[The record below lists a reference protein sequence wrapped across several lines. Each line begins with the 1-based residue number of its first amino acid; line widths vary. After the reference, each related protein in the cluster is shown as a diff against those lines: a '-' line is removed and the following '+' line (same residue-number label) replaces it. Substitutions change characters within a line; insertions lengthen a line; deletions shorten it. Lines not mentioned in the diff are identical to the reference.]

1 MLSSK
6 KNIELKF
13 PNDIASCHQLIRS
26 QQEMIDLLLSQN
38 QELNKR
44 LGEMEVQQKQLLAK
58 VADLETR
65 LNQNSG
71 NSSRPPSSD
80 GLGKKPALPRSK
92 GKKRGGQKGHK
103 GKTLDMVAD
112 PDHVVPHA
120 PERCACGFD
129 LSQVPK
135 RIEQKRQ
142 VFDLPEPKLEVTEHQ
157 LQSCTCP
164 ACGQEQVGQFPESVP
179 ARVQYGYGVRALSV
193 LLNNSYQVSYSKIR
207 RFFCDV
213 FGYELNES
221 TQFRANQECYEALA
235 SSQER
240 IRRELLQSPVNHFDE
255 TGLRVAGKL
264 HWLHN
269 SSNTRWTYL
278 FVHPRRGKKALS
290 DPASL
295 IPEYEGWA
303 VHDCW
308 PSYFGYESC
317 RHAVCG
323 AHLLRDLQ
331 GLIEQ
336 GSHWAARMH
345 DLLMYAYYKSDR
357 GRSTVPDM
365 DWLYRRYDHLCDL
378 ADKEEPPPQYR
389 YKNKRPKKSKGR
401 NLMEL
406 LVSYRDAVLA
416 FAKYE
421 VVPFTNNQ
429 AERDVRPAK
438 TKLKVA
444 GCFRTLTG
452 AQVYARIQSFL
463 STTRKHQLNVFN
475 ELVATFGGSNFLVA
489 PEGC

>member
-1 MLSSK
+1 MEENVIFDK
-6 KNIELKF
+6 TIELNL
-13 PNDIASCHQLIRS
+13 PNDISSCHELIR
-26 QQEMIDLLLSQN
+26 LLIAQN
-38 QELNKR
+38 QELTDR
-44 LGEMEVQQKQLLAK
+44 LSEMEVQQKQLLDK
-58 VADLETR
+58 VTELEAR
-65 LNQNSG
+65 VNQSSKNS
-71 NSSRPPSSD
+71 NRPPSSD
-80 GLGKKPALPRSK
+80 GLTKQPALPRHS
-92 GKKRGGQKGHK
+92 GKKRGGQSGHK
-103 GKTLDMVAD
+103 GKTLDMVAHA
-112 PDHVVPHA
+112 DHVVPRA
-120 PERCACGFD
+120 PERCVCGYD

-135 RIEQKRQ
+135 QVVEKRQ
-142 VFDLPEPKLEVTEHQ
+142 VYDLPPPKLEVTEYQ
-157 LQSCTCP
+157 LQSCICP
-164 ACGQEQVGQFPESVP
+164 ACRQLQVGQFPESVP
-179 ARVQYGYGVRALSV
+179 ARVQYGPGVRSLSV
-193 LLNNSYQVSYSKIR
+193 LLNNGYQISFSKIR

-221 TQFRANQECYEALA
+221 TQLSANHRCYESLQ
-235 SSQER
+235 SSQQR
-240 IRRELLQSPVNHFDE
+240 IQQELLQSPVNHFDE

-269 SSNTRWTYL
+269 CSNAKFTYL
-278 FVHPRRGKKALS
+278 FVHAKRGKKALA

-295 IPEYEGWA
+295 IPAYEGWA

-308 PSYFGYESC
+308 ASYFGYESC

-323 AHLLRDLQ
+323 AHLLRELQ
-331 GLIEQ
+331 GLVEQ

-345 DLLMYAYYKSDR
+345 DLLLYAYHKSDR
-357 GRSTVPDM
+357 GQSTVSDP
-365 DWLYRRYDHLCDL
+365 DWLYRRYDHICDL

-401 NLMEL
+401 NLMER
-406 LVSYRDAVLA
+406 LVRYRDAVLA

-438 TKLKVA
+438 TKQKVA
-444 GCFRTLTG
+444 GCFRTLAG

-475 ELVATFGGSNFLVA
+475 ELVATFGGSNFLIA

>member
-1 MLSSK
+1 
-6 KNIELKF
+6 
-13 PNDIASCHQLIRS
+13 
-26 QQEMIDLLLSQN
+26 MIDLLLSQN
-38 QELNKR
+38 QDLAKR
-44 LGEMEVQQKQLLAK
+44 LAQMEVRQQQLLSK
-58 VADLETR
+58 VADLEAR

-80 GLGKKPALPRSK
+80 GLSKKPAIARPK

-135 RIEQKRQ
+135 HTEQRRQ

-157 LQSCTCP
+157 LQSCICP
-164 ACGQEQVGQFPESVP
+164 ACRQLQVGQFPESVP
-179 ARVQYGYGVRALSV
+179 ARVQYGPGVRALSV
-193 LLNNSYQVSYSKIR
+193 LLNNGYQVSYSKIR

-221 TQFRANQECYEALA
+221 TQFSANQRCYEVLTG
-235 SSQER
+235 SQQR
-240 IRRELLQSPVNHFDE
+240 IQEELLKSPVDHFDE

-269 SSNTRWTYL
+269 CSNARWTYL
-278 FVHPRRGKKALS
+278 FVHARRGKKALS

-295 IPEYEGWA
+295 IREYEGWA

-308 PSYFGYESC
+308 ASYFAYEAC

-331 GLIEQ
+331 GLTER
-336 GSHWAARMH
+336 GSHWAERMH
-345 DLLMYAYYKSDR
+345 ELLLYVYHKSDR
-357 GRSTVPDM
+357 GRSTFSNLN
-365 DWLYRRYDHLCDL
+365 WLYRRYDHICSL
-378 ADKEEPPPQYR
+378 AHREEPPPEYR
-389 YKNKRPKKSKGR
+389 YKSKRPKKSKGR
-401 NLMEL
+401 NLMER
-406 LVSYRDAVLA
+406 LVRYRDAVLA

-438 TKLKVA
+438 TKQKVA
-444 GCFRTLTG
+444 GCFRTLAG

-463 STTRKHQLNVFN
+463 STTRKHKLNVFN

-489 PEGC
+489 PGGC